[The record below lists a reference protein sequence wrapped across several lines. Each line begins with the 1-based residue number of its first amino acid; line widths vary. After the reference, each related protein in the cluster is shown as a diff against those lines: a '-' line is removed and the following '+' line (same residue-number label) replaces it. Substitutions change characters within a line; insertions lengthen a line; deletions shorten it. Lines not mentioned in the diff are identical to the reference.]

1 MLILAR
7 RRRRQRLVHASA
19 HSKLAATL
27 DVEKMKADASDDS
40 ENNEKDAEG
49 IDADSTVTSMGLSQR
64 KSRLSIPR
72 ILLFSLSVVS
82 LLIGAAGATSH
93 YLSWSW
99 GNRAHPIGWLL
110 SMLFLLVAFAPPP
123 RESTRWLKSLI
134 RPWTAFFLF
143 WILFF
148 IVSHLWN
155 FHTSP
160 WNGNAL
166 FDESGWDLYFL
177 KSRIMGHPF
186 QPVWPDHTM
195 MARETLFHYYVWAF
209 LRLFGYNILSY
220 EAAIFVIWCTIFVF
234 TLLLGH
240 LLFRS
245 YIVTSA
251 TALVFNFLPFA
262 FIFTFAGYRYPMST
276 ALGVVSLYFLH
287 LGFKSASSFCLS
299 LGGVTA
305 GLCLA
310 AAIPGKQYVLVL
322 VLFALLYTGLHLKTL
337 KPSVNWGSVSLVVYG
352 FLAGAMPILFY
363 IIFNYA
369 AYTRYEKQFV
379 DQFLNA
385 LLGKPSRGDLAWYTT
400 ALWRCFFNNPGER
413 QFIPDVLP
421 IPLPYYF
428 FLLPGLVLAVVKRRY
443 EIAMLAIIPVLAGSV
458 AHAEE
463 RRVGLLPMPF
473 WIILMAFT
481 FAAILQPKWRTSF
494 KICLWGASVIIL
506 MFGLFPSIQ
515 YIRGKTKSPFSVY
528 HFAQAEVAASRFLKN
543 IVAGREPT
551 NPHLEHDELKRH
563 EGPDAPYDTLICP
576 NVAYSTLH
584 LFLYD
589 YGDQKILSFCG
600 GSPMFVMAQQEIW
613 RLNKKAIA
621 DYVSRGKDLKLIW
634 QIEDPPK
641 TDKIIKMYEPLRQLA
656 TERTISYSFVSG
668 NALGGGSKFCVLDV
682 PSQNITEFQKR
693 VRNLPDFLQPTAKPT
708 PTPPP
713 PPLPISGEWTHCAN
727 ETEQCNFSGTK
738 QVRYGAN
745 DIYNY
750 GTFTRGVL
758 CANSIFGDPISWV
771 VKHCDYADIIGATS
785 TPTPTPKPIR
795 TPATDGWTHCANE
808 TEQCNF
814 SRTKQV
820 RYGANDI
827 YNYGTFTGGVLCAN
841 SIFGD
846 PNSWVVKH
854 CDYADSIEA
863 TPTPTRRLRQRS
875 R

>member
-1 MLILAR
+1 M
-7 RRRRQRLVHASA
+7 
-19 HSKLAATL
+19 KLAL
-27 DVEKMKADASDDS
+27 
-40 ENNEKDAEG
+40 G
-49 IDADSTVTSMGLSQR
+49 
-64 KSRLSIPR
+64 KSRLLTPR
-72 ILLFSLSVVS
+72 TLLLGLSF
-82 LLIGAAGATSH
+82 IAMIICAWAGAAH
-93 YLSWSW
+93 YRKLAW
-99 GNRAHPIGWLL
+99 GDPWQPIGWLL
-110 SMLFLLVAFAPPP
+110 SMFFLLCAFLPDP
-123 RESTRWLKSLI
+123 RGLATGFKSLI
-134 RPWTAFFLF
+134 KPKTAFFLF

-148 IVSHLWN
+148 VVSHLWN
-155 FHTSP
+155 FRTAP

-177 KSRIMGHPF
+177 KSHIMGHPF
-186 QPVWPDHTM
+186 QPVWPDHIM

-220 EAAIFVIWCTIFVF
+220 EAALCVIWCTIFIF
-234 TLLLGH
+234 TILLVH

-245 YIVTSA
+245 YIVTSV

-287 LGFKSASSFCLS
+287 LGFKSASSFYLS
-299 LGGVTA
+299 LGGITA

-337 KPSVNWGSVSLVVYG
+337 TRSVKWSSVSLIVYG
-352 FLAGAMPILFY
+352 FLAGAMPILLY

-379 DQFLNA
+379 DDFLNA

-400 ALWRCFFNNPGER
+400 ALWKCFFKYPGER

-443 EIAMLAIIPVLAGSV
+443 EIAMLATIPVVGGFVAG
-458 AHAEE
+458 AAE

-481 FAAILQPKWRTSF
+481 FAALLQLKSRISF
-494 KICLWGASVIIL
+494 KVYLWGASVIIL
-506 MFGLFPSIQ
+506 MVGLFPSIQ
-515 YIRGKTKSPFSVY
+515 YIHEKTKSPFSVY

-551 NPHLEHDELKRH
+551 NPHLEREELKRH

-576 NVAYSTLH
+576 NMAYSILH
-584 LFLYD
+584 LFLHD

-600 GSPMFVMAQQEIW
+600 GSPICVMAQQEIW

-621 DYVSRGKDLKLIW
+621 NYVPRGRDLELIW
-634 QIEDPPK
+634 QIEDLLK

-656 TERTISYSFVSG
+656 KEQTISYSFVSG
-668 NALGGGSKFCVLDV
+668 DAFGGKSKFYVLDI
-682 PSQNITEFQKR
+682 PSQNITEFQER
-693 VRNLPDFLQPTAKPT
+693 VRNLPDFLEPTAK

-713 PPLPISGEWTHCAN
+713 PPLPISGEWTPCASEMQQCNFSGTKQVRFGANGIYNYGTFTGGVLCANSIFGDPINGVIKHCDYADIIRATPTPTPKPIQTPATDGWTHCAN

-745 DIYNY
+745 DAYNY
-750 GTFTRGVL
+750 GTFTDGVL

-771 VKHCDYADIIGATS
+771 VKHCDYADII
-785 TPTPTPKPIR
+785 
-795 TPATDGWTHCANE
+795 
-808 TEQCNF
+808 
-814 SRTKQV
+814 
-820 RYGANDI
+820 
-827 YNYGTFTGGVLCAN
+827 
-841 SIFGD
+841 
-846 PNSWVVKH
+846 
-854 CDYADSIEA
+854 EA